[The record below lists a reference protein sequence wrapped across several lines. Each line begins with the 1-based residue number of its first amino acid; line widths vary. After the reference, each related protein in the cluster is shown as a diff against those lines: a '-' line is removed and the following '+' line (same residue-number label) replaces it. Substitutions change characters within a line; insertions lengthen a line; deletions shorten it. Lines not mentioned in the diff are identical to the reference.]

1 MDFGLGMYIQHI
13 GDKNDIK
20 VSNAGIYKFFDII
33 FRFKHP
39 IYREVEYCKFRNKAL
54 NPQPIKEIL
63 ESKSGWNK
71 LW

>member
-20 VSNAGIYKFFDII
+20 VSNAGIYKFFDIF

-63 ESKSGWNK
+63 ESKSG
-71 LW
+71 